1 MPDALDQVLQLV
13 ADGRL
18 TAAEAAPILDALG
31 AADGALGA
39 AGEAIA
45 TAEATAWAAN
55 PGVRSSAPPTA
66 LRIEVTDGGRR
77 VVNLRIPLAV
87 GRFALDQIPGLSG
100 SNADLIRQALAEG
113 RTGTLLAIDDDDDGV
128 RVVLE

>member
-1 MPDALDQVLQLV
+1 MRDSLDQVLQLV

-18 TAAEAAPILDALG
+18 TPEEAAPILDALG
-31 AADGALGA
+31 SADEALGA

-45 TAEATAWAAN
+45 QGEATAWAAS
-55 PGVRSSAPPTA
+55 PGDRTSAPPTA
-66 LRIEVTDGGRR
+66 LRIEVTDAGRR
-77 VVNLRIPLAV
+77 VVNLRIPLTV

-113 RTGTLLAIDDDDDGV
+113 RTGTLLAIDDEDDGV

>member
-1 MPDALDQVLQLV
+1 MPDPLDQVLQLV

-18 TAAEAAPILDALG
+18 SAAEAAPILDALG
-31 AADGALGA
+31 AADEALGA

-45 TAEATAWAAN
+45 TAEATAWAAD
-55 PGVRSSAPPTA
+55 PDRRSSPPPTA
-66 LRIEVTDGGRR
+66 LRIEVTEGGRR

-100 SNADLIRQALAEG
+100 PNATLIREALAKG
-113 RTGTLLAIDDDDDGV
+113 STGTLLAIDDDGDAV